1 MFFKQIKIKKIE
13 FIGSEVGK
21 ELVEKSLT
29 AIIISIISTIIYISI
44 RFELKFALS
53 AAMSLIYVVFTIL
66 GILSITKVQFN
77 LTTLASLL
85 AVVGYSLN
93 DTIVIFDRIRENLR
107 YNDEKNIK
115 NNKKDIEKLINLS
128 INQTLSRTLLTSFF
142 TMLVIISLLIKGG
155 DSLYSFSIVFFL
167 GILIGTY
174 SSIYVASSFL
184 IYLNINKYKN

>member
-1 MFFKQIKIKKIE
+1 
-13 FIGSEVGK
+13 
-21 ELVEKSLT
+21 
-29 AIIISIISTIIYISI
+29 
-44 RFELKFALS
+44 
-53 AAMSLIYVVFTIL
+53 MSLIYVVFTIL